1 MEILK
6 TFRWQDEE
14 NTADVEILCSHR
26 IIFRI
31 GTDYSNLYTLGISDQ
46 DHPTIIQQQKKN
58 ISCFS
63 FISLAFTI
71 QKKIKIGEA
80 KKLGRWEYIRLK

>member
-1 MEILK
+1 VEILK

-31 GTDYSNLYTLGISDQ
+31 GGTDYSNLYTLGISDQ
-46 DHPTIIQQQKKN
+46 DHPTIIQQQKK
-58 ISCFS
+58 ILVASVS
-63 FISLAFTI
+63 FLWLL
-71 QKKIKIGEA
+71 QYKKN
-80 KKLGRWEYIRLK
+80 